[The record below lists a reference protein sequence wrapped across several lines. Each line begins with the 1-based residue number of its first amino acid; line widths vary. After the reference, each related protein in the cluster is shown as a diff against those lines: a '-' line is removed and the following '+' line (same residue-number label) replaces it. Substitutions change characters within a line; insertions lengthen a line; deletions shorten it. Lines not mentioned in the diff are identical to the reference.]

1 MHPVP
6 SNNQPPMSEIDD
18 IFALK
23 GKDSITQPVPPVS
36 SSSIKKEKNKTTKR
50 KRDEPT
56 IDRRNITP
64 ETVLDTS
71 INVAKTKRPK
81 IENKSRSQNSSVKA
95 DMVDDMKFSDSRGSQ
110 SRKTTEE
117 GWLIYKEEELGI
129 HDEGGDTPLCPFD
142 CDCCF

>member
-1 MHPVP
+1 
-6 SNNQPPMSEIDD
+6 MSEIDD